1 MPEVAIGFFPD
12 VGATYA
18 LPRLPGRTG
27 MYLALTGERVRRA
40 DAVMLGL
47 ATHAVDSAR
56 MDTLREALLAGE
68 PVEQALAG
76 ASADPGPAP
85 LAAEREAI
93 DACFSAESVPAIL
106 QRLDEAA
113 AGGSEFAA
121 RTAAAMR
128 TKSPTSMSL
137 AFEQV
142 RRGAS
147 LDFEE
152 AMRTEFRI
160 VSRIPEGHDFYEG
173 VRAVIIEKGSQ
184 PRWRPASL
192 EEVDRAAIERH
203 FAGLG
208 EQELEI
214 V

>member
-1 MPEVAIGFFPD
+1 M
-12 VGATYA
+12 
-18 LPRLPGRTG
+18 
-27 MYLALTGERVRRA
+27 
-40 DAVMLGL
+40 MLGL
-47 ATHAVDSAR
+47 ATHAVESAR
-56 MDTLREALLAGE
+56 MEALRETLAAGE

-76 ASADPGPAP
+76 ASSDPGPAP

-93 DACFSAESVPAIL
+93 DACFSAGSVSAIL

-173 VRAVIIEKGSQ
+173 VRAAIIEKGSQ

-192 EEVDRAAIERH
+192 EEVDRAVIERH